1 MSSKITPS
9 KEMTAPAASK
19 WSNAIRPSIQLP
31 PVRRLRVFAF
41 DPLLGTRLETLGINE
56 TTLEVRWE
64 EGLEPG
70 PAGEY
75 IEVVDVDPAS
85 DCCYSPVDLNHPS
98 ILAQSG
104 LSPSEALPQFHQQMV
119 YGVAM
124 KTIDHFEKAL
134 GRVALWAPRLVQ
146 KQNQF
151 EDHYVRRLR
160 IYPHALRE
168 ANSYYSPDKKALLLG
183 YFSASASDP
192 GENLPGGMVFCS
204 LSHDIIAHETTHA
217 LLDGLHRRFRE
228 ATNPDVLAFHEA
240 FADVVA
246 LFQHFTV
253 PEALKHQIAK
263 TQGDLA
269 KQNMLGELAQQF
281 GQATGM
287 YGALRSA
294 IGIVKEGRWEP
305 VKPSPSDYQNA
316 VEAHDRGAVLVAA
329 IFDAF
334 LSIYGTRSADL
345 IRLATGGTGV
355 LRPGAIPEDLVN
367 RLALEASKTASHVL
381 SICIRALDY
390 CPPVDITFGEYLRAL
405 ITADKDLV
413 PEDKLGYRVAFIQAF
428 RRRGIYPKCVKNLS
442 VESLCWGNGEV
453 HLPLGEILDEM
464 SKSWDLHVNRSK
476 AYGTSK
482 HNAFLLHEWL
492 KTSKKIKNEDTE
504 AFGIYRSEDASLKVN
519 GQTGNLSKFEVHS
532 VRPVRRI
539 GPDGQQLLDLV
550 IEITQSWS
558 PADQP
563 TQKYRG
569 GCTLIV
575 NLETSTVRH
584 CVMKRVGASDRVSD
598 QQSFQTGLAAF
609 SLRQNYFD
617 SDASSREPFAML
629 HRGN

>member
-1 MSSKITPS
+1 MPSKITTS
-9 KEMTAPAASK
+9 KKMIAPASARWAS
-19 WSNAIRPSIQLP
+19 AISPSIQLP
-31 PVRRLRVFAF
+31 PIRRLRVFAF

-56 TTLEVRWE
+56 ATLEVRWE
-64 EGLEPG
+64 DDLKPG
-70 PAGEY
+70 PVGEY

-85 DCCYSPVDLNHPS
+85 ACCYAPVDLNHPS

-104 LSPSEALPQFHQQMV
+104 LSPSEALPQFHQQMA

-124 KTIDHFEKAL
+124 KTIEHFEKAL

-146 KQNQF
+146 KQSQY

-183 YFSASASDP
+183 YFPASVSDP

-246 LFQHFTV
+246 LLQHFTV

-294 IGIVKEGRWEP
+294 IGIVKDGKWEP
-305 VKPSPSDYQNA
+305 VKPSSTDYQNA

-334 LSIYGTRSADL
+334 LAIYSTRSADL

-413 PEDKLGYRVAFIQAF
+413 PDDKLGYRVAFIQAF
-428 RRRGIYPKCVKNLS
+428 RRRGIYPEFVRNLS

-464 SKSWDLHVNRSK
+464 SKSWDLHVNRRK

-492 KTSKKIKNEDTE
+492 KTSKKIKDEDTE
-504 AFGIYRSEDASLKVN
+504 AFGIYRSEDASLTVN

-539 GPDGQQLLDLV
+539 GPDGEQLLDLV

-558 PADQP
+558 PVEQP
-563 TQKYRG
+563 AQKYRG
-569 GCTLIV
+569 GCSLIV

-584 CVMKRVGASDRVSD
+584 CVIKRVGAPDRVSN
-598 QQSFQTGLAAF
+598 QQAFQTGLAAF

-617 SDASSREPFAML
+617 SDASSHEPFAML
-629 HRGN
+629 HRGD